1 MIINDSDKT
10 WEIIVKDGRT
20 IILQP
25 NEGYEPEIGQVVKI
39 SKDSFKEYPTV

>member
-10 WEIIVKDGRT
+10 WEIVTSDGIT
-20 IILQP
+20 IILEP

-39 SKDSFKEYPTV
+39 SKDSFKKPQV